1 MPKIAEIEPTPN
13 PNAMKFV
20 LKEPLTWGI
29 SRSYD
34 NAEAAKDD
42 PLASKLFDIG
52 HVTNVFYV
60 DHWITVTQD
69 GGADWQELMRQVAA
83 PIREAPAAD
92 ADSAKYAAQAESG
105 LDTANLSE
113 ADKARLD
120 KINDI
125 LDEQIRPY
133 LQGDGGDLYVV
144 GLEGNRLSVHY
155 QGACGSCPSSISGTL
170 AGIENLVR
178 QIEPDMEVVAV

>member
-20 LKEPLTWGI
+20 LREPLTWGV

-34 NAEAAKDD
+34 SADEARED
-42 PLASKLFDIG
+42 PLASTLFAIE

-69 GGADWQELMRQVAA
+69 GGADWQELMRKLAV

-92 ADSAKYAAQAESG
+92 EQSAAFAGGAAAGPALEQM
-105 LDTANLSE
+105 SE
-113 ADKARLD
+113 ADRERFER
-120 KINDI
+120 INEL
-125 LDEQIRPY
+125 LDEQVRPY
-133 LQGDGGDLYVV
+133 LQGDGGDLYIL
-144 GLEGNRLSVHY
+144 GLEGNRLTVHY
-155 QGACGSCPSSISGTL
+155 QGACGSCPSSLTGTL
-170 AGIENLVR
+170 AGIESLVR
-178 QIEPDMEVVAV
+178 RIDPDIEVVAV